1 MTTTIWTR
9 VSLTGLIL
17 SVLVGCAAPTTL
29 PQAASRPASR
39 EASQAPKR
47 IVATTLSELRVL
59 VLAENFAV
67 AGKPEVTTLVHQGL
81 VSNDENLV
89 MVPRLAE
96 AIPSVE
102 NGLWTVYPDG
112 RMETTWR
119 IREGAWWHDG
129 TPFTAEDLVFTA
141 QVIRDRELGDLHHP
155 KFDLIDGAEAVDSR
169 TIRVAW
175 RKPFIEADQLFGLIG
190 LPLPRHLLEHAYLE
204 DKATFPSLP
213 YWSAGF
219 VGTGPFKVSEWVMGS
234 GRMVLTANERYI
246 LGRPKIDEIE
256 IRMITDNAV
265 MMANILANE
274 IDLTIGRNLSFEQA
288 QTVRAQ
294 WRDGTIRIG
303 ATSNPMIIYP
313 SFLYTDPLVI
323 RDVRFRRAML
333 KAINRQELADSLL
346 PGMSSVA
353 HSIMI
358 PSDPD
363 LPALESSIVKYPY
376 DPNAA
381 VEAIA
386 GLGYTRGGDGMFR
399 DGTGQLLSVEMRT
412 TSDNEIHIKAFYPVI
427 DYLKGVGIQV
437 DPVVIPP
444 ARQRDAE
451 YRAKFPGFQYT
462 QGAAG
467 LPSLGNYITA
477 MQKTAENGYR
487 GNHTGYSNP
496 EYDALV
502 ERYLATIPKTERL
515 RVAGQA
521 LHHLT
526 DQLVVM
532 TTFYNT
538 QPQAVSN
545 RLKNVP
551 SNASVANIQ
560 AWDVL

>member
-1 MTTTIWTR
+1 
-9 VSLTGLIL
+9 
-17 SVLVGCAAPTTL
+17 
-29 PQAASRPASR
+29 
-39 EASQAPKR
+39 
-47 IVATTLSELRVL
+47 
-59 VLAENFAV
+59 
-67 AGKPEVTTLVHQGL
+67 
-81 VSNDENLV
+81 
-89 MVPRLAE
+89 
-96 AIPSVE
+96 
-102 NGLWTVYPDG
+102 
-112 RMETTWR
+112 
-119 IREGAWWHDG
+119 
-129 TPFTAEDLVFTA
+129 
-141 QVIRDRELGDLHHP
+141 
-155 KFDLIDGAEAVDSR
+155 
-169 TIRVAW
+169 
-175 RKPFIEADQLFGLIG
+175 
-190 LPLPRHLLEHAYLE
+190 
-204 DKATFPSLP
+204 
-213 YWSAGF
+213 
-219 VGTGPFKVSEWVMGS
+219 
-234 GRMVLTANERYI
+234 
-246 LGRPKIDEIE
+246 
-256 IRMITDNAV
+256 
-265 MMANILANE
+265 
-274 IDLTIGRNLSFEQA
+274 
-288 QTVRAQ
+288 
-294 WRDGTIRIG
+294 
-303 ATSNPMIIYP
+303 MIIYP